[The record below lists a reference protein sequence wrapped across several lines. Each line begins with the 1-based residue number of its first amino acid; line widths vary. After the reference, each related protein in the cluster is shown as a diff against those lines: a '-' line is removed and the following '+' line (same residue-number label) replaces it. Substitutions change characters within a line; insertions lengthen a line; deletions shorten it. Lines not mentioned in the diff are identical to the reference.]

1 MWQYLLFGGSL
12 AFTAALQPGPLQAFF
27 LAKVSQ
33 VGWRKTLPAAFGPL
47 VSDGPIALITLLLI
61 QQIPPIVENWLRLA
75 GGLLLLFYA
84 WRTFRSWRS
93 PDPQLEEKTSS
104 APDTVFQAGLIN
116 LLNPNPYL
124 GWALIMGPTL
134 LEAWAARPRYA
145 LGLLAV
151 FYLVMIGVS
160 MILIFLMGTSRFLS
174 SSGRQT
180 LLLISSLILAGL
192 GLYYL
197 ISAGQGLLPILG

>member
-1 MWQYLLFGGSL
+1 MWKYLIIGASL

-27 LAKVSQ
+27 LVKVSQ
-33 VGWRKTLPAAFGPL
+33 IGWRKTLPAAFGPL

-61 QQIPPIVENWLRLA
+61 QRIPPIIEDWLRLA

-84 WRTFRSWRS
+84 YQAFHSWRS
-93 PDPQLEEKTSS
+93 PDPEREASASS
-104 APDTVFQAGLIN
+104 APETVFQAGLIN

-134 LEAWAARPRYA
+134 LEAWAARPHYA

-160 MILIFLMGTSRFLS
+160 MVLIFLMGTSRFLS
-174 SSGRQT
+174 SGGRQT
-180 LLLISSLILAGL
+180 LLLICCLILAGL

>member
-1 MWQYLLFGGSL
+1 MWKYLIFGASL

-33 VGWRKTLPAAFGPL
+33 IGWRRTLPAAFGPL

-61 QQIPPIVENWLRLA
+61 QQIPPVIEDWLRLA
-75 GGLLLLFYA
+75 GGLLLLYYA
-84 WRTFRSWRS
+84 WHTFHSWRS
-93 PDPQLEEKTSS
+93 PDPQREESASS
-104 APDTVFQAGLIN
+104 APETVFQAGLIN

-134 LEAWAARPRYA
+134 LEAWSVQPGYA

-151 FYLVMIGVS
+151 FYVVMISTS
-160 MILIFLMGTSRFLS
+160 MILIFLMGTSQSLS
-174 SSGRQT
+174 SGGRQT
-180 LLLISSLILAGL
+180 LLLVSSLILAGL

-197 ISAGQGLLPILG
+197 ISAGQGLLPGLV